1 MLRNEEEKYKQRREN
16 PGNRK
21 GNLDFLGGEGRGKNT
36 ICNTMYFSPAPL
48 LPPKNS
54 LIAG

>member
-21 GNLDFLGGEGRGKNT
+21 GNLDFFGGEGRGKNT
-36 ICNTMYFSPAPL
+36 ICNTMYFFPAPL

>member
-21 GNLDFLGGEGRGKNT
+21 GNLDFFGGGG
-36 ICNTMYFSPAPL
+36 
-48 LPPKNS
+48 
-54 LIAG
+54 AGEKYYM